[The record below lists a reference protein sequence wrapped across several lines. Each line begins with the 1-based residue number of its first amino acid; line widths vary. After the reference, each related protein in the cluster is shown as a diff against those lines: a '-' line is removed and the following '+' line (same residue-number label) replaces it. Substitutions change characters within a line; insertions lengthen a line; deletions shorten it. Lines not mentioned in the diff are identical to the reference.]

1 MITSIFKKSTFLNY
15 TLVVLLL
22 LFFFSFAQIN
32 QINTSKEVSSIVEK
46 SIILVLLLASFF
58 VVNFIVKKNGLTRNS
73 SYAILFFLLFL
84 VLFPSILNNLKLIL
98 ANFFIL
104 LATRRIIS
112 LQTLKAPKEKIFD
125 ASLWI
130 FFACLFHFWCIL
142 FLFIVYVSI
151 VFHVSRDY
159 RNWLVPFIAF
169 GASAVIFIL
178 FSLLF
183 DVTWISQI
191 ISQTQMNFQWDYFV
205 NNYKKVAL
213 TIFALTSIYF
223 VFSMIFTLGNKP
235 LVLQASY
242 KKMIFSFFVGIVIFL
257 FSPEKSNAIL
267 VFTFLPLSVLCTN
280 NIEYSHNKMY
290 QEIVLFTVAIATIT
304 CFFFQL

>member
-32 QINTSKEVSSIVEK
+32 QINTTKEVSSIVEK

-58 VVNFIVKKNGLTRNS
+58 VVNFIVKKNGLTKNS

-151 VFHVSRDY
+151 GFHVSRDY
-159 RNWLVPFIAF
+159 RIWLVPFIAF

-267 VFTFLPLSVLCTN
+267 VFTFLPLSVLSTN
-280 NIEYSHNKMY
+280 NIEYSHNKTY